1 MLTDCSSKRDRRFSC
16 IMKST
21 STRKLSGSNTIAS
34 CLNILVLYHLW
45 YRSMNVVALTVLCS
59 VLSEVGCCRKHL
71 SLTISLWIFSWFCG
85 SWRFISFKPA
95 FTEIHQITQFGN
107 RFFFIWKTD
116 WKLLLPAC
124 CFCLIL
130 WLCQCVSP
138 ILLLLHRTAY
148 FLLFLLLNILL
159 LSCPVSP
166 CSIYVYK
173 LLVVVT
179 CTGS

>member
-1 MLTDCSSKRDRRFSC
+1 MLTDCSSKRDRCFSC

-95 FTEIHQITQFGN
+95 FSEIHQITQFGN
-107 RFFFIWKTD
+107 SFFLFGKQIGN
-116 WKLLLPAC
+116 C
-124 CFCLIL
+124 CFPLVASVWFCDFVSVWALYYYCYTELLIFSFF
-130 WLCQCVSP
+130 C
-138 ILLLLHRTAY
+138 Y
-148 FLLFLLLNILL
+148 
-159 LSCPVSP
+159 
-166 CSIYVYK
+166 
-173 LLVVVT
+173 
-179 CTGS
+179 